1 MVTMREGIRS
11 EEGAVLVEGL
21 LVLPIL
27 VLVMAAFVEFGF
39 AMFQWNQT
47 VKAVQIGARQLAVS
61 APILTSMTAFTADL
75 GGLQAG
81 VAVPATVVSVTCG
94 AGTTACDGPGM
105 TRLIQGSDGT
115 CNANIGG
122 GVSGMCDFFP
132 RLNAQNVRV
141 TYRRDGLGYVG
152 RPGGPVLSITVET
165 FGMTFD
171 FLILDALIGANS
183 IPIPPHSVTFT
194 SEDLLNGPPT

>member
-1 MVTMREGIRS
+1 MRFLS
-11 EEGAVLVEGL
+11 
-21 LVLPIL
+21 
-27 VLVMAAFVEFGF
+27 
-39 AMFQWNQT
+39 
-47 VKAVQIGARQLAVS
+47 
-61 APILTSMTAFTADL
+61 
-75 GGLQAG
+75 
-81 VAVPATVVSVTCG
+81 
-94 AGTTACDGPGM
+94 
-105 TRLIQGSDGT
+105 
-115 CNANIGG
+115 
-122 GVSGMCDFFP
+122 